1 MFDKLATQLLTA
13 QNECTLSWVTQD
25 GSPAATVV
33 SFFYEQNSIWM
44 TAITDSPRVRAI
56 RRDPRVAVVVSGTG
70 SKVGHT
76 RCVSMRG
83 NCEVLDDKK
92 IKDWFFPKFSK
103 AVLHKSRIGAKMMA
117 GSMNNADN
125 IVIKFTPEKVKSYDA
140 QKMMNMANFM
150 P

>member
-1 MFDKLATQLLTA
+1 MFDKLTKQLLAA

-33 SFFYEQNSIWM
+33 SFFYEQDAIWM
-44 TAITDSPRVRAI
+44 TAITNSPRIRAI
-56 RRDPRVAVVVSGTG
+56 NRDPRVAVVVSGTG
-70 SKVGHT
+70 TKVGHT

-83 NCEVLDDKK
+83 VCEVLDDSET
-92 IKDWFFPKFSK
+92 KDWFFPKFAK
-103 AVLHKSRIGAKMMA
+103 AVLHKSRMGAKMMA
-117 GSMNNADN
+117 SSMNNAN
-125 IVIKFTPEKVKSYDA
+125 NTVIKFTPEKVKSYDA